1 MTTIKTAVSIEE
13 SLFNQADELAEE
25 LQVSRSRL
33 VSLALS
39 AFIEQYETQKIIDKL
54 NEVYAGG
61 PVQEDEE
68 WLEAARQTYLEVIGD
83 EQW

>member
-1 MTTIKTAVSIEE
+1 MSSIKTAVSIEE
-13 SLFNQADELAEE
+13 KLFHQAEELAEE

-39 AFIEQYETQKIIDKL
+39 AFIERYEAQKITDKL
-54 NEVYAGG
+54 NEVYAER
-61 PVQEDEE
+61 PTQEDEE
-68 WLEAARQTYLEVIGD
+68 WLEAARQTYVELLGD

>member
-1 MTTIKTAVSIEE
+1 MSTIKTAVSIEE
-13 SLFNQADELAEE
+13 KLFHQAEELAEE

-39 AFIEQYETQKIIDKL
+39 AFIERYETQKIVAKL
-54 NEVYAGG
+54 NEVYANG
-61 PVQEDEE
+61 PTGEDEE